1 MANKRLPMRKIREVL
16 RLSHACGLGERE
28 IARSCRI
35 ARATVGNYLKRAEA
49 VGLTWP
55 AAAELSETE
64 LASVLFPRD
73 SPAAS
78 RERAA
83 PDCQYIYDQLRQYRK
98 LNLTLTQ
105 LWLEYKESHPD
116 GYQYT
121 QFCEHYRRW
130 RGELDYCMRQEHR
143 AGGRGSPPL
152 QETRTWKVGCGWWR
166 LQTRLRAGHVPPL
179 QIRHHRQIH
188 AGGRVRK
195 FRVASNE
202 QQLRGHRSQIV
213 STQAVNDVPKL
224 HRAGE
229 HGSPRPAADG
239 PSKYGDTMHP
249 VGPEQSDDGV
259 PVFPIHRGTVRPVH
273 CYLPCMKA
281 EVSYLPRALRTF
293 CSDCAVAC
301 AAPRVA
307 ASRRYFLISMNFP
320 TPSMTVRGTLESLR
334 RYVYTSLPNAS
345 PISL

>member
-1 MANKRLPMRKIREVL
+1 MEDERMSVDERRKYLKLMAPRYGCAGRVERTRLLSEMVAITGLHRKSLLRLLHGPTLERAPKRPRRGERRWATKGHRIFAEEVLMANKRLPMRKIREVL

-28 IARSCRI
+28 IARSCRT

-73 SPAAS
+73 SPVAS

-130 RGELDYCMRQEHR
+130 RGKLD
-143 AGGRGSPPL
+143 
-152 QETRTWKVGCGWWR
+152 
-166 LQTRLRAGHVPPL
+166 
-179 QIRHHRQIH
+179 
-188 AGGRVRK
+188 
-195 FRVASNE
+195 
-202 QQLRGHRSQIV
+202 
-213 STQAVNDVPKL
+213 
-224 HRAGE
+224 
-229 HGSPRPAADG
+229 
-239 PSKYGDTMHP
+239 
-249 VGPEQSDDGV
+249 
-259 PVFPIHRGTVRPVH
+259 
-273 CYLPCMKA
+273 
-281 EVSYLPRALRTF
+281 
-293 CSDCAVAC
+293 
-301 AAPRVA
+301 
-307 ASRRYFLISMNFP
+307 
-320 TPSMTVRGTLESLR
+320 
-334 RYVYTSLPNAS
+334 
-345 PISL
+345 